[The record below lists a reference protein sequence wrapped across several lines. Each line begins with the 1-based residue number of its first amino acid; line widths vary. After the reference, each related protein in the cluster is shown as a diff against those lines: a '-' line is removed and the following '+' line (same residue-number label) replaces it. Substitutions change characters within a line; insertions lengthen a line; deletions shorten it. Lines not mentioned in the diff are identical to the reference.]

1 MQTRYDVIVI
11 GAGLSGGLPCAAYL
25 QKAGLEVLLLEANSE
40 AGTFCP
46 THETWPGVLDSPHV
60 GVSFAGNSPVVE
72 DLELERYGF
81 RFKVSPV
88 ILACTYP
95 DGTNS
100 LICQEPERTAQNF
113 ALHSA
118 ADGERML
125 GIQTRVHER
134 MIELN
139 ELKVFSPHPDP
150 DKLERILEICAYVMD
165 FSVEDMS
172 TMTAPELC
180 ERTFESDAAR
190 QILLT
195 PVAFHEHGAP
205 FARGQGAFGTAFA
218 LFYTTGV
225 ALGGN
230 EAQVQALSQCFLAH
244 GGRVLTNC
252 PVERVVIDGGRAAGV
267 VLDQTA
273 VYPGAEFQARHGV
286 VSNAGVPE
294 TLRLVG
300 YSAIR
305 AADHRLASKMRHWK
319 MGLRS
324 SAVTS
329 WLLAGPIRWGS
340 ASFDPLIGK
349 ALLVYRA
356 FDNWDSAVRYLV
368 DVLGNKTWDF
378 FGQLM
383 EFVDNGAADPHAISP
398 EGHRVMRAEE
408 VIPCALHG
416 LGGIEAWDGPVREQ
430 MLERRNAV
438 MARLVPG
445 WNELVL
451 DQYQWSPLDCWR
463 LNRSAR
469 YGQAV
474 GGDFSEDQWIL
485 DRMPYRMPIDG
496 LYMSNGVWPVGLSWM
511 AAGYN
516 AAHVVA
522 RDVGVRNQSW
532 WRARPVRWY
541 LESLDRLLEPL
552 ELDRDALRPGGGGP
566 R

>member
-1 MQTRYDVIVI
+1 MQRTYDVIVI

-25 QKAGLEVLLLEANSE
+25 QKAGLDVLLLEANSE
-40 AGTFCP
+40 PGTFCP

-60 GVSFAGNSPVVE
+60 GVSFAGNSPVIE

-81 RFKVSPV
+81 RFKASPV

-95 DGTNS
+95 DGTNA
-100 LICQEPERTAQNF
+100 LICQEPERTAENF
-113 ALHSA
+113 ARHSE

-134 MIELN
+134 MVELN

-150 DKLERILEICAYVMD
+150 DKLDRILDICAYAMG
-165 FSVEDMS
+165 FTVEEMS

-205 FARGQGAFGTAFA
+205 FGRGQGAFGTAFA

-225 ALGGN
+225 AVGGN
-230 EAQVQALSQCFLAH
+230 EAQVEVLTRCFVDH
-244 GGRVLTNC
+244 GGRLLTNC
-252 PVERVVIDGGRAAGV
+252 PVAHVEVEANRATGV
-267 VLDQTA
+267 VLADDA
-273 VYPGAEFQARHGV
+273 IYPGLELDALHGV

-300 YSAIR
+300 DEAIR
-305 AADHRLASKMRHWK
+305 AADPRLAAKMRYWK
-319 MGLRS
+319 MGLRG

-329 WLLAGPIRWGS
+329 WLLDGPVHWGS
-340 ASFDPLIGK
+340 ASFDPLIDR

-356 FDNWDSAVRYLV
+356 FDDWDGAVQYLV
-368 DVLGNKTWDF
+368 DVLGNKTQAIL
-378 FGQLM
+378 GQLM
-383 EFVDNGAADPHAISP
+383 EFVDYGAADAHAISP
-398 EGHRVMRAEE
+398 EGQRIMRAEE
-408 VIPCALHG
+408 VIPIALRG
-416 LGGIEAWDGPVREQ
+416 LGGIEAWDGPLRDE
-430 MLERRNAV
+430 MLRARNEV
-438 MARLVPG
+438 MSTLVPG
-445 WNELVL
+445 WSDLVL

-463 LNRSAR
+463 LNRSAK
-469 YGQAV
+469 YGQVV

-516 AAHVVA
+516 AAGVVA
-522 RDVGVRNQSW
+522 EDAGVREQAW
-532 WRARPVRWY
+532 WKARPVEWY
-541 LESLDRLLEPL
+541 LDNIDRLLEPL
-552 ELDRDALRPGGGGP
+552 ELERDALRPAG
-566 R
+566 

>member
-1 MQTRYDVIVI
+1 VKQSYDAIVV

-25 QKAGLEVLLLEANSE
+25 QKAGLAVLLLEANAE
-40 AGTFCP
+40 PGVFCP
-46 THETWPGVLDSPHV
+46 THETWPGALDSPHV
-60 GVSFAGNSPVVE
+60 GVSFAGNSPVIE

-88 ILACTYP
+88 ILGCTYP
-95 DGTNS
+95 DGTNA
-100 LICQEPERTAQNF
+100 LICQEPARTAENF
-113 ALHSA
+113 AKHSQ
-118 ADGERML
+118 ADGERMFE
-125 GIQTRVHER
+125 IQTRVHER
-134 MIELN
+134 FVELN

-150 DKLERILEICAYVMD
+150 DKLERVLEICAYAMG
-165 FSVEDMS
+165 FSVEEMS
-172 TMTAPELC
+172 TMTAPEIC

-190 QILLT
+190 QILVT

-205 FARGQGAFGTAFA
+205 FGRGQGAFGIAFA

-225 ALGGN
+225 AIGGN
-230 EAQVQALSQCFLAH
+230 EAQVEALTRCFIEN
-244 GGRVLTNC
+244 GGTLLTNC
-252 PVERVVIDGGRAAGV
+252 PVESIEIEDGRAVGV
-267 VLDQTA
+267 ILEEGA
-273 VYPGAEFQARHGV
+273 IYPRAAFAARHGV

-300 YSAIR
+300 SEAIR
-305 AADHRLASKMRHWK
+305 AADPRLASKMSLWK

-329 WLLAGPIRWGS
+329 WLLSGPVPWGS
-340 ASFDPLIGK
+340 RDFDPLIEQ

-356 FDNWDSAVRYLV
+356 FDNWKGAVQYLV

-383 EFVDNGAADPHAISP
+383 EFVHYGAADPHAVSP
-398 EGHRVMRAEE
+398 EGHRIMRAEE
-408 VIPCALHG
+408 VIPAALHG
-416 LGGIEAWDGPVREQ
+416 LGGIQAWDGLLRDE
-430 MLERRNAV
+430 MLRKRNAV
-438 MARLVPG
+438 MERIVPG
-445 WNELVL
+445 WSELVL

-463 LNRSAR
+463 LNRSAA

-485 DRMPYRMPIDG
+485 DRMPYRFPIPG

-516 AAHVVA
+516 AAGIVA
-522 RDVGVRNQSW
+522 EDAGVRDQPW
-532 WRARPVRWY
+532 WKARPAEWY
-541 LESLDRLLEPL
+541 FGNLDRLLAPL
-552 ELDRDALRPGGGGP
+552 DLERDALRPLVAA
-566 R
+566 

>member
-1 MQTRYDVIVI
+1 MQRTYDVIVI

-25 QKAGLEVLLLEANSE
+25 QKAGLEVLLLEANTE
-40 AGTFCP
+40 PGTFCP

-60 GVSFAGNSPVVE
+60 GVSFAGNSPVIE

-81 RFKVSPV
+81 RFKASPV

-95 DGTNS
+95 DGTNA
-100 LICQEPERTAQNF
+100 LICQEPERTAENF
-113 ALHSA
+113 ARHCE

-134 MIELN
+134 MVELN

-150 DKLERILEICAYVMD
+150 DKLDRILEICAYAMG
-165 FSVEDMS
+165 FTVEEMS

-205 FARGQGAFGTAFA
+205 FGRGQGAFGTAFA

-225 ALGGN
+225 AVGGN
-230 EAQVQALSQCFLAH
+230 EAQVEVLTRCFIDH
-244 GGRVLTNC
+244 GGRLLTNC
-252 PVERVVIDGGRAAGV
+252 PVARVEVDANRATGVILADDAI
-267 VLDQTA
+267 
-273 VYPGAEFQARHGV
+273 YPGLELQGRHGV

-300 YSAIR
+300 DEAIR
-305 AADHRLASKMRHWK
+305 AADPRLAAKMRHWK
-319 MGLRS
+319 MGLRG

-329 WLLAGPIRWGS
+329 WLLDGPVHWGS
-340 ASFDPLIGK
+340 ASFDPLIDR

-356 FDNWDSAVRYLV
+356 FDDWDGAVQYLV
-368 DVLGNKTWDF
+368 DVLGNKTEAIL
-378 FGQLM
+378 GQLM
-383 EFVDNGAADPHAISP
+383 EFVDYGAADAHAVSP
-398 EGHRVMRAEE
+398 EGERVMRAEE
-408 VIPCALHG
+408 VIPIALHG
-416 LGGIEAWDGPVREQ
+416 LGGIEAWDGPLRDE
-430 MLERRNAV
+430 MLRRRNEV
-438 MARLVPG
+438 MGTLVPG
-445 WNELVL
+445 WSELVL
-451 DQYQWSPLDCWR
+451 DQYQWTPLDCWR
-463 LNRSAR
+463 LNRSAK
-469 YGQAV
+469 YGQVV

-516 AAHVVA
+516 AAGVVA
-522 RDVGVRNQSW
+522 QDAGVREQAW
-532 WRARPVRWY
+532 WKARPVEWY
-541 LESLDRLLEPL
+541 LDNLDRLLEPL
-552 ELDRDALRPGGGGP
+552 ELERDALRPAG
-566 R
+566 

>member
-1 MQTRYDVIVI
+1 MQRTYDVIVV

-25 QKAGLEVLLLEANSE
+25 QKAGLEVLLLEANTE
-40 AGTFCP
+40 PGTFCP

-60 GVSFAGNSPVVE
+60 GVSFAGNSPVIE

-81 RFKVSPV
+81 RFKASPV

-95 DGTNS
+95 DGTNA
-100 LICQEPERTAQNF
+100 LICQEPERTAENF
-113 ALHSA
+113 ARHCE

-134 MIELN
+134 MV

-150 DKLERILEICAYVMD
+150 DKLDRILEICAYAMG
-165 FSVEDMS
+165 FTVEEMS

-205 FARGQGAFGTAFA
+205 FGRGQGAFGTAFA

-225 ALGGN
+225 AVGGN
-230 EAQVQALSQCFLAH
+230 EAQVEVLTRCFIDH
-244 GGRVLTNC
+244 GGRLLTNC
-252 PVERVVIDGGRAAGV
+252 PVARVEVDANRATGV
-267 VLDQTA
+267 VLADDA
-273 VYPGAEFQARHGV
+273 IYPGLELQARHGV

-300 YSAIR
+300 DEAIR
-305 AADHRLASKMRHWK
+305 AADPRLAAKMRHWK
-319 MGLRS
+319 MGLRG

-329 WLLAGPIRWGS
+329 WLLDGPVHWGS
-340 ASFDPLIGK
+340 ASFDPLIDR

-356 FDNWDSAVRYLV
+356 FDDWDGAVQYLV
-368 DVLGNKTWDF
+368 DVLGNKTEAIL
-378 FGQLM
+378 GQLM
-383 EFVDNGAADPHAISP
+383 EFVDYGAADAHAVSP
-398 EGHRVMRAEE
+398 EGQRVMRAEE
-408 VIPCALHG
+408 VIPIALHG
-416 LGGIEAWDGPVREQ
+416 LGGIEAWDGPLRDQ
-430 MLERRNAV
+430 MLRRRNEV
-438 MARLVPG
+438 MGTLVPG
-445 WNELVL
+445 WSELVL
-451 DQYQWSPLDCWR
+451 DQYQWTPLDCWR
-463 LNRSAR
+463 LNRSAK
-469 YGQAV
+469 YGQVV

-485 DRMPYRMPIDG
+485 DRMPYRMPIDR

-516 AAHVVA
+516 AAGVVA
-522 RDVGVRNQSW
+522 QDAGVREQAW
-532 WRARPVRWY
+532 WKARPVEWY
-541 LESLDRLLEPL
+541 LDNLDRLLEPL
-552 ELDRDALRPGGGGP
+552 ELERDALRPAG
-566 R
+566 